1 MVVGIAGGGVL
12 GWHAGAGEQGWS
24 AKLFS
29 ASYISW

>member
-1 MVVGIAGGGVL
+1 MEVWHAGGGES
-12 GWHAGAGEQGWS
+12 GGHAGAGEQGWS